1 MTYPG
6 AAAAHVFSCTSWLR
20 KADVIINF
28 AKLKSHGMMR
38 LTASVKNLFGAVP
51 GTTKPEYH
59 MRFPNETAF
68 ANMLID
74 LNEAL
79 QPALNLVDA
88 VVCMEGNGPTA
99 GSPRPLGLVLSSEN
113 PYNLDMICAEL
124 TGMRPEDV
132 PTIRCAAS
140 RGLGPSGLQEVE
152 ISGERPEQWKLTNF
166 RQADGVRVTFTGN
179 GVLGRLQEA
188 IFRSAMQ
195 QMPKVHPSECI
206 GCRKCFNVCPARA
219 ITMVKGK
226 PKIDRK
232 RCIRCFCCQEFCPRG
247 AMKVHR
253 TLLARLLQ

>member
-1 MTYPG
+1 MEQIEQTGAKLNDDIETEDVTFPG
-6 AAAAHVFSCTSWLR
+6 AASAHVFSCTSWLR

-79 QPALNLVDA
+79 HPVLNLVDA

-99 GSPRPLGLVLSSEN
+99 GTPRPLGLVLSSEN
-113 PYNLDMICAEL
+113 PYSLDMICAEL

-132 PTIRCAAS
+132 PTIRAAAS

-152 ISGERPEQWKLTNF
+152 ISGERPEQWKLTDF
-166 RQADGVRVTFTGN
+166 RQADGVSVTFTGN
-179 GVLGRLQEA
+179 GVMGRLQEA
-188 IFRSAMQ
+188 I
-195 QMPKVHPSECI
+195 SEVQCS
-206 GCRKCFNVCPARA
+206 RCP
-219 ITMVKGK
+219 
-226 PKIDRK
+226 
-232 RCIRCFCCQEFCPRG
+232 RCIRPSASAAGSVSTSVRPGQSRW
-247 AMKVHR
+247 
-253 TLLARLLQ
+253 